1 MSAADERPR
10 SPVPPW
16 DGRALS
22 AEFAARHDRAW
33 TLGYE
38 SVHAPVLAGKASW
51 EGDFPSELTGMFL
64 RNGPARHERGGQR
77 YAHRWDGD
85 GMIQRFMLSPEGV
98 SHLGRFVQTRKLLDE
113 EAAGHMLY
121 SGFGTP
127 VDREKPTLA
136 RIEASNPA
144 NINIVRF
151 RDEYVALWEAGQPYR
166 VDPETLVTTGRATWL
181 ETNHAAPFSAHP
193 KLAADGSLWNF
204 GVDPLQDRLHLY
216 GIGSDGTSLLQR
228 DIVVEQIA
236 PVHDF
241 GMTERFM
248 VFLMPSVTIS
258 RSHLMAGFSFAQS
271 CHWSPQLGM
280 RAIVV
285 RKVDATTMEFHLPS
299 GCLLHV
305 ANAWEEGERIHVDY
319 LGCEDPSP
327 LLAGWSV
334 MAGKYRHIRGAAVT
348 RATLDLVSGTA
359 TRDAL
364 LDHDAEYPSV
374 LPAEIAQPYRHVLC
388 LERSKQRARDV
399 PGFDR
404 VALID
409 VKAATCRAFGFG
421 DDWLVEEHV
430 LVADEPA
437 HAPRWAVGT
446 ALNLRDRVTV
456 LSVFDTNDLA
466 SGPVAQ
472 ARLPY
477 ALPLGLHGTF
487 VRSGVA

>member
-1 MSAADERPR
+1 M
-10 SPVPPW
+10 
-16 DGRALS
+16 
-22 AEFAARHDRAW
+22 
-33 TLGYE
+33 GYE

-51 EGDFPSELTGMFL
+51 EGEFPSELTGMFL

-144 NINIVRF
+144 NISIVRF
-151 RDEYVALWEAGQPYR
+151 NDEYFALWEAGQPYR
-166 VDPETLVTTGRATWL
+166 LDRETLATTGRPTWL
-181 ETNHAAPFSAHP
+181 EADHPAPFSAHP

-204 GVDPLQDRLHLY
+204 GVNPLEDRLHLY
-216 GIGSDGTSLLQR
+216 GINSDGTPLLQR
-228 DIVVEQIA
+228 DIAVEQIA

-241 GMTERFM
+241 GMTERFL

-258 RSHLMAGFSFAQS
+258 RGRLMAGASFAES
-271 CHWSPQLGM
+271 CQWSPQLGM
-280 RAIVV
+280 RAVVV
-285 RKVDATTMEFHLPS
+285 RKTDAATTEFHLPS

-305 ANAWEEGERIHVDY
+305 ANAWEEGQRIHIDY
-319 LGCEDPSP
+319 LGCDDPSP

-334 MAGKYRHIRGAAVT
+334 MAGKYRHIRGAALT
-348 RATLDLVSGTA
+348 RATLDLATGTA
-359 TRDAL
+359 LRETL
-364 LDHDAEYPSV
+364 FDHDAEFPSV
-374 LPAEIAQPYRHVLC
+374 LPADITRPYRHVLC
-388 LERSKQRARDV
+388 LERSQARARDL

-409 VKAATCRAFGFG
+409 LKAATCRAFGFG

-430 LVADEPA
+430 LVADEHA
-437 HAPRWAVGT
+437 DAPRWAVGT
-446 ALNLRDRVTV
+446 ALDLRNKVTV
-456 LSVFDTNDLA
+456 LSVFDTGDIA
-466 SGPVAQ
+466 SGPVAR

-487 VRSGVA
+487 TLGGVA